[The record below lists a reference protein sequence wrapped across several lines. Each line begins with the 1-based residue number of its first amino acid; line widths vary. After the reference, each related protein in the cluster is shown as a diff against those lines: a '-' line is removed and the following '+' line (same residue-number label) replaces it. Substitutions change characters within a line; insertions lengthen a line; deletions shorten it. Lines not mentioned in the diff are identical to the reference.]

1 MMVTL
6 SVISR
11 DSSFNNGLVREVYST
26 TPISINT
33 NSIISVSPS
42 LQSINE
48 VDGRSASVL
57 NFTEVVYSMGSSV
70 ERIVVLGEYSKVV
83 ESMKDTRRLLNG

>member
-6 SVISR
+6 NVISR
-11 DSSFNNGLVREVYST
+11 DSSFNNGLVREVCST

-33 NSIISVSPS
+33 NSIISISPS
-42 LQSINE
+42 LQDINE
-48 VDGRSASVL
+48 VDGRNASIL
-57 NFTEVVYSMGSSV
+57 SFTEVVYSMGSSV
-70 ERIVVLGEYSKVV
+70 ERLIVLGEYSKVV

>member
-57 NFTEVVYSMGSSV
+57 NFTEVVYSMGSFA
-70 ERIVVLGEYSKVV
+70 ERS
-83 ESMKDTRRLLNG
+83 